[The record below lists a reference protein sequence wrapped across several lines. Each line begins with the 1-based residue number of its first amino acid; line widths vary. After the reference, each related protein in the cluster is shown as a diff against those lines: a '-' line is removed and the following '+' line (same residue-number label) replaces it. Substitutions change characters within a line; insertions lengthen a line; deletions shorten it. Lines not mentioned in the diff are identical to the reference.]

1 MKEIQPVS
9 ISASTDT
16 PNISQLIY
24 TIRNQQV
31 MLASDLAMLYQV
43 ETRVLNQAVKR
54 NQKRFP
60 ERYCF
65 QLTKE
70 EANLTSQIV
79 MSSSAH
85 GGRRILPYAFTE
97 QSIAMLSAILRRNI
111 SVELVKTTSRKF
123 G

>member
-1 MKEIQPVS
+1 MNEIQPVS
-9 ISASTDT
+9 ISSATDT
-16 PNISQLIY
+16 PNISRLIY

-70 EANLTSQIV
+70 EAELDITICDVKFRTWREASP
-79 MSSSAH
+79 SLRLYRTGHS
-85 GGRRILPYAFTE
+85 YAVSNSP
-97 QSIAMLSAILRRNI
+97 Q
-111 SVELVKTTSRKF
+111 
-123 G
+123 